1 MNHTIVK
8 IRTRSRD
15 RKYWKL
21 FSDQKLYDLPEN
33 LEDTVE
39 FSPDHCLD
47 EDSWFA
53 VKNFSRQDFCIPLL
67 KEEFV
72 STSYELLEKKQ
83 FGDID
88 YLCYIE
94 EGLFCFQKVSKTGLL
109 KRRAIVFDEAATYRK
124 ECREIVIY
132 PEPDAI
138 YLKEKNQLIF
148 KKLSSISSI
157 FRGIDVL
164 YREATEEETSQFLN
178 QDFIELEN
186 YSSESVKKANRKRI
200 AMANDLLKAMDKR
213 KKNIIFQSIEDYC
226 PQLVMEE
233 GKFRITS
240 EQDLK
245 LLLYGIDQRF
255 YTTPDGEEKRIANSV
270 IRIE

>member
-21 FSDQKLYDLPEN
+21 FSDQKLYELPEN
-33 LEDTVE
+33 LEGTVE

-47 EDSWFA
+47 EDSWFM
-53 VKNFSRQDFCIPLL
+53 VKDFSRQEYCIPLL
-67 KEEFV
+67 KGDFV
-72 STSYELLEKKQ
+72 STSYDLLEKNQ
-83 FGDID
+83 FEDID

-94 EGLFCFQKVSKTGLL
+94 NGHYCFQKVSRTGLV
-109 KRRAIVFDEAATYRK
+109 KRRAIVFDEAATYK
-124 ECREIVIY
+124 QECREIVIY

-138 YLKEKNQLIF
+138 YLKEKDQLVF

-157 FRGIDVL
+157 FKGIDVL

-178 QDFIELEN
+178 QDFLQLEN
-186 YSSESVKKANRKRI
+186 YSSANVKKANRKRI
-200 AMANDLLKAMDKR
+200 AMANDLLKVMSRR
-213 KKNIIFQSIEDYC
+213 KKEIIFKSIEDYC
-226 PQLVMEE
+226 PKLVTEE
-233 GKFRITS
+233 RKFRISS

>member
-21 FSDQKLYDLPEN
+21 FSDQKLYELPEN

-39 FSPDHCLD
+39 FAPDHCLD
-47 EDSWFA
+47 EDSWFV
-53 VKNFSRQDFCIPLL
+53 VKHFSRQEYCIPLL
-67 KEEFV
+67 QEEFV
-72 STSYELLEKKQ
+72 STSYDLLEKSQ
-83 FGDID
+83 FEDID

-94 EGLFCFQKVSKTGLL
+94 DGHYCFQKVSRTGLV
-109 KRRAIVFDEAATYRK
+109 KRRAIVFDEAATYRQ

-138 YLKEKNQLIF
+138 YLKEKDQLVF

-157 FRGIDVL
+157 FKGIDVL

-178 QDFIELEN
+178 QDFVELEN
-186 YSSESVKKANRKRI
+186 YSSENVKKSNRKRI
-200 AMANDLLKAMDKR
+200 ALANDLLKNMKTEKKR
-213 KKNIIFQSIEDYC
+213 IILNSIGDYC
-226 PQLVMEE
+226 PELVTEE
-233 GKFRITS
+233 GRFRISS

-245 LLLYGIDQRF
+245 LLLYGIGQRF
-255 YTTPDGEEKRIANSV
+255 YTTPDGEEKRIASSV
-270 IRIE
+270 IRMN